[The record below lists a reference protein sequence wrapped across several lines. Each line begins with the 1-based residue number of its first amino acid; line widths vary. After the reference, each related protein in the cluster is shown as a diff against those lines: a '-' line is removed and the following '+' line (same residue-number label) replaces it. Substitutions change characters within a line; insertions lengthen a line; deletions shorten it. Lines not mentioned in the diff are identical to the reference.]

1 MKTIHDIIQND
12 AFDHITEE
20 IIFYLSIE
28 DLGNCRLVCHCLK
41 EVIDGEESSLRQI
54 RKFKA
59 RSHPILRNIFSR
71 IEKENNKF
79 QGNPFRTRALATFLQ
94 DFSQEPLSLSFGKF
108 GNVTMK
114 YLEYLTLV
122 YGNLERLKYFWSYL
136 NGKNATFELGHIS
149 PQWYHAKRAKLNP
162 PERERMDNKSVF
174 TPLHFVAYLG
184 DAKVADFMINN
195 IDSDDWIWSEKCM
208 NAKSGYTPLH
218 VAAYSGKSLECVKV
232 LSKIFNP
239 NPFFPKN
246 ESCIPY
252 YEANNS
258 YNNSEDICQYLF
270 QFLFKPWVPTV
281 LTAFGAWKSI
291 TSENSP
297 ISKPA

>member
-20 IIFYLSIE
+20 IIFFLSIE

-41 EVIDGEESSLRQI
+41 EVIDGEESSLKQI

-59 RSHPILRNIFSR
+59 RSHPILRRIFSR

-79 QGNPFRTRALATFLQ
+79 QGNRFRIRALATFLQ
-94 DFSQEPLSLSFGKF
+94 DFSQEPLPLSFGIF

-122 YGNLERLKYFWSYL
+122 YGNLERVKYFWSYV
-136 NGKNATFELGHIS
+136 NGNNATFELGHIS
-149 PQWYHAKRAKLNP
+149 PQWYLEKHKRYG
-162 PERERMDNKSVF
+162 PENDRIDNKLVF

-184 DAKVADFMINN
+184 NAKVADFMINN
-195 IDSDDWIWSEKCM
+195 IDSDDLIWSEKCM

-218 VAAYSGKSLECVKV
+218 VAAHFGESLECVKV
-232 LSKIFNP
+232 LSKMINP

-246 ESCIPY
+246 KPCIPY

-258 YNNSEDICQYLF
+258 YNSSEDICQYLF
-270 QFLFKPWVPTV
+270 QFLSKPWVPTV

>member
-1 MKTIHDIIQND
+1 
-12 AFDHITEE
+12 
-20 IIFYLSIE
+20 
-28 DLGNCRLVCHCLK
+28 
-41 EVIDGEESSLRQI
+41 
-54 RKFKA
+54 
-59 RSHPILRNIFSR
+59 
-71 IEKENNKF
+71 
-79 QGNPFRTRALATFLQ
+79 
-94 DFSQEPLSLSFGKF
+94 
-108 GNVTMK
+108 MK

-136 NGKNATFELGHIS
+136 NGYNATFELGHIS
-149 PQWYHAKRAKLNP
+149 PQWYLEKIADLNVA
-162 PERERMDNKSVF
+162 ERDRIDNKLVLVF

-184 DAKVADFMINN
+184 NAKVADFMINN

-246 ESCIPY
+246 KSCIPY

-258 YNNSEDICQYLF
+258 NNSSEDICQYLF
-270 QFLFKPWVPTV
+270 QFLSKPWVPTV

-297 ISKPA
+297 ISKTA